1 MWVGV
6 AEPSEVGQ
14 KHVGAGAL
22 NRPAEQSSANWFLCK
37 TSRAALARPDEASGP
52 MRASKYETIEKE
64 SAMRYQL
71 SIIIVVFL
79 MFLSI
84 VASAQQI
91 RGDYLETRSAD
102 VYTGQCFANG
112 EVNLV
117 GNEAILAWRVQ
128 SGSWDGVPLQGL
140 TVAAAVRAKGTLGD
154 PYENPYP
161 AKAVLLVDDE
171 ASAQQR
177 AALVNFARHMG
188 GELLNNVEQ
197 VIPVQME
204 LVVNAEHHGAAML
217 RAGSFATVQTR
228 SIGDKDHLCG
238 NEETYYPPLTHL
250 AHSMPAVALTDSY
263 SGPGLGTSWDLHGK
277 RSAFVG
283 SFAR

>member
-1 MWVGV
+1 
-6 AEPSEVGQ
+6 
-14 KHVGAGAL
+14 
-22 NRPAEQSSANWFLCK
+22 
-37 TSRAALARPDEASGP
+37 
-52 MRASKYETIEKE
+52 
-64 SAMRYQL
+64 MRYQL
-71 SIIIVVFL
+71 STVLALLV
-79 MFLSI
+79 LSLS
-84 VASAQQI
+84 VRAAAQQI

-117 GNEAILAWRVQ
+117 GDDAILAWRVQ
-128 SGSWDGVPLQGL
+128 SGGWDGVPLAGL

-161 AKAVLLVDDE
+161 AKAVLLVDDQ
-171 ASAQQR
+171 ASPQQR
-177 AALVNFARHMG
+177 TALVNFARHMG

-204 LVVNAEHHGAAML
+204 LAMNAEHHGAAML
-217 RAGSFATVQTR
+217 RAGTLATVQTR

-238 NEETYYPPLTHL
+238 NEETYYPPLTQM

-263 SGPGLGTSWDLHGK
+263 SGPGLGTSWELHGK

-283 SFAR
+283 TFAR